1 MSLQSRNRP
10 WLFHAGPSAQS
21 APVQRR
27 LIDVFGC
34 TSALNAGSIVST
46 SGSLKYVVGGASG
59 PKSRGGL
66 EITVGAT
73 AGAPWRT
80 CAATDRVATSAA
92 PAAAPIVER
101 KLRLVL

>member
-1 MSLQSRNRP
+1 MH
-10 WLFHAGPSAQS
+10 HAGPSAHN

-27 LIDVFGC
+27 LIGVFGC

-66 EITVGAT
+66 EMTVGADS
-73 AGAPWRT
+73 GVPWRA
-80 CAATDRVATSAA
+80 CAAIDLWAIRTE
-92 PAAAPIVER
+92 PAAAPTVDR
-101 KLRLVL
+101 NPRLVL